1 MTRLRADAALLDGP
15 APAGPGSLDREE
27 PMKGSSSRKPLFAL
41 ALAATLGVATPASAL
56 DIDLTQTL
64 AATPKTAEEI
74 AKLCQ
79 RACLGNQRKSWLESA
94 IVHTETS
101 GSSVT
106 VVLKLRSKHASRGL
120 TIYEETATVRV
131 EADLSLADCGITN
144 LRATSN
150 NDLYRALLRAFA
162 PQIRQA
168 VRSHGRFC

>member
-1 MTRLRADAALLDGP
+1 
-15 APAGPGSLDREE
+15 
-27 PMKGSSSRKPLFAL
+27 MKNSSSRRRLAGFALTVALFA
-41 ALAATLGVATPASAL
+41 AAPAAAF

-94 IVHTETS
+94 IVHAGTG

-106 VVLKLRSKHASRGL
+106 VLLKLRSKHAAHGL

-131 EADLSLADCGITN
+131 DADLSLAGCGISN
-144 LRATSN
+144 VRATSN

-162 PQIRQA
+162 PQIRDA
-168 VRSHGRFC
+168 VRRHGRFC

>member
-1 MTRLRADAALLDGP
+1 MKVSMSRRPLAGFAFAAALFAAGP
-15 APAGPGSLDREE
+15 AA
-27 PMKGSSSRKPLFAL
+27 
-41 ALAATLGVATPASAL
+41 AL

-64 AATPKTAEEI
+64 AATPRTAQEI

-94 IVHTETS
+94 IVHADTA

-106 VVLKLRSKHASRGL
+106 VLLKLRSKHAAHGV

-131 EADLSLADCGITN
+131 DADLSLAGCGITN
-144 LRATSN
+144 VRASSN

-162 PQIRQA
+162 PRIRDA
-168 VRSHGRFC
+168 VRRHGRFC

>member
-1 MTRLRADAALLDGP
+1 
-15 APAGPGSLDREE
+15 
-27 PMKGSSSRKPLFAL
+27 MKNSSSRRRLAGFALTVALFA
-41 ALAATLGVATPASAL
+41 AAPAAAF

-94 IVHTETS
+94 IVRADTG

-106 VVLKLRSKHASRGL
+106 VLLKLRSKHAAHGV

-131 EADLSLADCGITN
+131 DADLSLADCGITN
-144 LRATSN
+144 VRASSN

-162 PQIRQA
+162 PQIRDA
-168 VRSHGRFC
+168 VRRHGRFC

>member
-1 MTRLRADAALLDGP
+1 
-15 APAGPGSLDREE
+15 
-27 PMKGSSSRKPLFAL
+27 MKNSSSRRRLAGFALTVALFA
-41 ALAATLGVATPASAL
+41 AAPAAAF

-94 IVHTETS
+94 IVHADTG

-106 VVLKLRSKHASRGL
+106 VLLKLRSKHASHGL

-131 EADLSLADCGITN
+131 DADLSLADCGVAN
-144 LRATSN
+144 VRATSN

-162 PQIRQA
+162 PQIRDA
-168 VRSHGRFC
+168 VRRHGRFC